1 MFDLLLTHAT
11 VISMDA
17 ERRVIQDGAVGVK
30 DGKIAFVG
38 SSKEVENAASAKTVD
53 CADHVILPGFVD
65 AHGHGGHSVFK
76 SVVKDT
82 SYWMPVM
89 THTYKNYLTSGIMR
103 AVFPRW
109 SACAAA

>member
-38 SSKEVENAASAKTVD
+38 SSKEVENAASTK
-53 CADHVILPGFVD
+53 
-65 AHGHGGHSVFK
+65 
-76 SVVKDT
+76 
-82 SYWMPVM
+82 
-89 THTYKNYLTSGIMR
+89 
-103 AVFPRW
+103 
-109 SACAAA
+109 